1 MSCELMWS
9 CLNDHDSKGAAQV
22 TSPTSPN
29 APEPPPEDDSSA
41 IAERLK
47 WALKHCRGDE
57 IPPMPEKP
65 QEEAGK

>member
-1 MSCELMWS
+1 M
-9 CLNDHDSKGAAQV
+9 
-22 TSPTSPN
+22 TTSPN
-29 APEPPPEDDSSA
+29 APALPPEDDSSA

-65 QEEAGK
+65 QEETSK